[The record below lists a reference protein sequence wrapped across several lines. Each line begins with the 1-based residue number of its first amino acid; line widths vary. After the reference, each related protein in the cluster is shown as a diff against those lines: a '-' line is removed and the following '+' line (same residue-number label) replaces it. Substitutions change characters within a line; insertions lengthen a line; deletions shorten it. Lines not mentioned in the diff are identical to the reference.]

1 VQPRQRRVI
10 LATIRVTAP
19 FDSDDAAMKSQT
31 IEKPKF
37 WLFKSE
43 PSAFSIDH
51 LARSAKKT
59 APWDGVRNYQ
69 ARNSLRDDVQ
79 VGDFVF
85 FYHSREEPLGIFG
98 TMQIVRAGYPD
109 FTAFDPKS
117 KYYDPKSDPDNPR
130 WYMVDVKLVE
140 KFPEPVTR
148 DKLASDDIARS
159 MLVMK
164 RGMRLSIQPV
174 TQEEWN
180 AVQQLAKVEA

>member
-1 VQPRQRRVI
+1 V
-10 LATIRVTAP
+10 
-19 FDSDDAAMKSQT
+19 KSNDT
-31 IEKPKF
+31 ENPSCRY

-51 LARSAKKT
+51 LNEAAKRT

-69 ARNSLRDDVQ
+69 ARNFLRDDVQ
-79 VGDFVF
+79 VGDLVL

-98 TMQIVRAGYPD
+98 TMRIVRAGYPD

-117 KYYDPKSDPDNPR
+117 KYYDAKCDPEKPR
-130 WYMVDVKLVE
+130 WYMVDVKLIE

-148 DKLASDDIARS
+148 KMLEADSIASK
-159 MLVMK
+159 MFVMK

-174 TQEEWN
+174 TPEEFE
-180 AVQQLAKVEA
+180 AVRRLAGVGP